1 MTRTSSGQLIAE
13 NESLTC
19 FFCNKPGND
28 LRQVMTWTVN
38 EQVRKCAFIVQDS
51 LLLSKLARGDMIA
64 QEAKYHPVCLLALY
78 RTAAQRQAIQF
89 DANIGSSKQRSE
101 MNVESVALAELIAY
115 MEDVRSSELTPS
127 VFKLSDL
134 IKVYSSHLQKHQV
147 GFINKVNSSRL
158 TDRLMENYHGLVSF
172 NHGREVLLTFNEHIY
187 R

>member
-1 MTRTSSGQLIAE
+1 
-13 NESLTC
+13 
-19 FFCNKPGND
+19 
-28 LRQVMTWTVN
+28 
-38 EQVRKCAFIVQDS
+38 
-51 LLLSKLARGDMIA
+51 MIA
-64 QEAKYHPVCLLALY
+64 QEAKYYPVCLLALY
-78 RTAAQRQAIQF
+78 RTAAQRQPIQF

-101 MNVESVALAELIAY
+101 MNVELIAY

>member
-1 MTRTSSGQLIAE
+1 MMRTSSGQLIAE

-78 RTAAQRQAIQF
+78 RTAAQRQAIQL

-147 GFINKVNSSRL
+147 GFVNKVNSSRL
-158 TDRLMENYHGLVSF
+158 TDRLMENYHGPVSF
-172 NHGREVLLTFNEHIY
+172 NHGREVLLKFNEHIY

>member
-1 MTRTSSGQLIAE
+1 MTHTSSGQLIAE

-78 RTAAQRQAIQF
+78 RTAAQRQAIQL

-115 MEDVRSSELTPS
+115 MEDVRSSE
-127 VFKLSDL
+127 
-134 IKVYSSHLQKHQV
+134 
-147 GFINKVNSSRL
+147 
-158 TDRLMENYHGLVSF
+158 
-172 NHGREVLLTFNEHIY
+172 
-187 R
+187 